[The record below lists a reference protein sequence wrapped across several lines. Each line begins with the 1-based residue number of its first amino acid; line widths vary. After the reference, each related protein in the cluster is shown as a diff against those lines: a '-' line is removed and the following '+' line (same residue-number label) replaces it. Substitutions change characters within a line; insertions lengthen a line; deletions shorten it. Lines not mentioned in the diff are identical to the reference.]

1 MNNLET
7 AADIVSEEARREWP
21 GAGNPLSKEEISSI
35 AQSAASK
42 VLESQVKCVSA
53 GMTLAREQQSFRK
66 ATPIIFRVNL
76 KGLVSEDDLKVPHSE
91 LAMHIGAAGRDLI
104 AFALTGTQTGVATYD
119 KGECACGFIF
129 GREDELFKPAL
140 VEKLT
145 EMWEKRGPD

>member
-7 AADIVSEEARREWP
+7 AADFLSENAKGEWP
-21 GAGNPLSKEEISSI
+21 GSRNPLTKEEIGNI
-35 AQSAASK
+35 AKEAANK
-42 VLESQVKCVSA
+42 VLESQVSCISA
-53 GMTLAREQQSFRK
+53 GMTLVRDHYSFKK

-104 AFALTGTQTGVATYD
+104 TFALTGTQTGVATYD
-119 KGECACGFIF
+119 KGEGGCGFIF

-140 VEKLT
+140 VEKINQ
-145 EMWEKRGPD
+145 MWEKRGPD